1 MKKIFI
7 ILLSAVFFSCNQKK
21 KEQTTKQENKKPTDT
36 TYIISGNGL
45 GPIKIGM
52 TQEELEKLLNQK
64 LALKHTNDADA
75 WSDTAIAKYKDIEV
89 SLFFQQQYNE
99 DQNAPKVWELF
110 ELSSESTLCKTMTGI
125 GIGDDKIAVISRYD
139 DNYINMGPQF
149 EQVNDSTWLPSKTKY
164 MIHVLNT
171 DDNKEI
177 FFKLINKKIVS
188 IGVSLAMGD

>member
-1 MKKIFI
+1 
-7 ILLSAVFFSCNQKK
+7 
-21 KEQTTKQENKKPTDT
+21 
-36 TYIISGNGL
+36 
-45 GPIKIGM
+45 M